1 MADVVNV
8 VPRGYTENPDLMPV
22 PRSQQK
28 YGTWTWM
35 LMMFSMN
42 TCIPMFF
49 LGPIGQGM
57 GLNLWQAIWG
67 SLIGNLVAVIVMWF
81 NGVAGVKH
89 GLNYPVQ
96 LRGSFGF
103 GGGHVPVILRG
114 LAGLMWFGIEAWA
127 GSLAITMIIVKLTG
141 VPNDQVTAVA
151 IKYII
156 PALLVYL
163 GSFVLVMLFG
173 LQGIGKMANWAGPIM
188 LVYFVWLVIF
198 LLTRS
203 EFQPNIPKLWTS
215 TVGYFSLPFL
225 AYLAVQTNWWA
236 TVALNISDIS
246 RGINPEKKGAFG
258 TGLFVGIVL
267 CQVLGTALGFTAATL
282 TGTILPQDII
292 VKFSPGI
299 FAVIV
304 GLLFAF
310 LAPWSTDMTANSI
323 PLFNIIMSTFK
334 ARWKTAVI
342 IGSIIAF
349 FATPWWLRFF
359 GGSSDQA
366 INYIN
371 YMQAWAGNYGILLGP
386 IAGIMIANFWIVRKQ
401 KVDLQELYTR
411 PSKGLWRLPGF
422 LALIA
427 TWVVCYIVAFVV
439 AAVAPQWKDSFL
451 AYITVFSLK
460 IPFPGGVIWYVSVV
474 AGILFEWL
482 FGSLMSKPKAA

>member
-49 LGPIGQGM
+49 LGPIGQGL

-67 SLIGNLVAVIVMWF
+67 SLIGNLAAVIVMWL
-81 NGVAGVKH
+81 NGVAGIRH

-96 LRGSFGF
+96 LRSSFGF

-173 LQGIGKMANWAGPIM
+173 LQGIGQMANWAGPVM
-188 LVYFVWLVIF
+188 LIYFVWLVFF
-198 LLTRS
+198 LLGKP
-203 EFQPNIPKLWTS
+203 EFKPNIPNLWTS
-215 TVGYFSLPFL
+215 KVGYFSLPFL

-258 TGLFVGIVL
+258 TGLFIGIVL
-267 CQVLGTALGFTAATL
+267 CQMLGTFLGFTAVTL

-292 VKFSPGI
+292 VQHSPATI
-299 FAVIV
+299 WAIV

-334 ARWKTAVI
+334 ARWKPAVI
-342 IGSIIAF
+342 IGSVIAF
-349 FATPWWLRFF
+349 AATPWWLRFF
-359 GGSSDQA
+359 GGSNDQA
-366 INYIN
+366 ANYIN
-371 YMQAWAGNYGILLGP
+371 YMTNWASNYGILLGP
-386 IAGIMIANFWIVRKQ
+386 IAGIMIADYWIVRKQ
-401 KVDLQELYTR
+401 KLDLQELYTK
-411 PSKGLWRLPGF
+411 PAKGSWKLAGF
-422 LALIA
+422 LALIL
-427 TWVVCYIVAFVV
+427 TWVLCYVT
-439 AAVAPQWKDSFL
+439 AALINQM
-451 AYITVFSLK
+451 AYFTIGSLK
-460 IPFPGGVIWYVSVV
+460 IPFPGGVIWYFSVV
-474 AGILFEWL
+474 YAVLLQWL
-482 FGSLMSKPKAA
+482 FGSLLKPKAAQA